1 MKQLTAF
8 VLLFVLLYN
17 PPFPVFPI
25 NLTYIVYLVGIL
37 YFLFK
42 RRCVLLNTEVNIF
55 LWFLLVV
62 LWGCIITI
70 VKGAY
75 DFNMLGISRFF
86 TGWLSSMAI
95 VSLLNSRNK
104 MLNVYLIV
112 KFIVIASSIQSI
124 IILLT
129 FIYDP
134 AKEFL
139 LLLFRNMPE
148 LELEKIT
155 NLSLMRGLGW
165 TYVQF
170 ADFAIV
176 QGMGLF
182 SLISLQFM
190 DVATILNKKKY
201 FSIFLLLHIIAGI
214 LIARTFL
221 FLIILS
227 VGYYFYLRSTN
238 LKSLGM
244 KFFIGVRI
252 MFVVILLSIFTY
264 NLAVQYFSKETVD
277 WMFEAF
283 KNYSDNGT
291 LQTDSTEELKEYWHL
306 PNNIFTLIFGDGR
319 FVDDV
324 NFNYAKSDSA
334 YIIGIYY
341 WGLIGSILYYT
352 FIYKLYYYSR
362 SQFSDTIMRSLLLV
376 FFATIILY
384 NVKGIFSGLVYFCLF
399 LEASLVNKS
408 KNILSNGYN
417 SIIHI

>member
-1 MKQLTAF
+1 
-8 VLLFVLLYN
+8 
-17 PPFPVFPI
+17 
-25 NLTYIVYLVGIL
+25 
-37 YFLFK
+37 
-42 RRCVLLNTEVNIF
+42 
-55 LWFLLVV
+55 
-62 LWGCIITI
+62 
-70 VKGAY
+70 
-75 DFNMLGISRFF
+75 
-86 TGWLSSMAI
+86 
-95 VSLLNSRNK
+95 
-104 MLNVYLIV
+104 
-112 KFIVIASSIQSI
+112 
-124 IILLT
+124 
-129 FIYDP
+129 
-134 AKEFL
+134 
-139 LLLFRNMPE
+139 
-148 LELEKIT
+148 
-155 NLSLMRGLGW
+155 
-165 TYVQF
+165 
-170 ADFAIV
+170 
-176 QGMGLF
+176 
-182 SLISLQFM
+182 
-190 DVATILNKKKY
+190 
-201 FSIFLLLHIIAGI
+201 
-214 LIARTFL
+214 
-221 FLIILS
+221 
-227 VGYYFYLRSTN
+227 
-238 LKSLGM
+238 M